1 MPEESACI
9 AGCMRIPLQTD
20 HLAMNKY
27 SHPGDRSF
35 NDVSK
40 EIIKIHSDWKSS
52 QKMQDQV
59 GTENTH
65 FVVPFGQNE
74 SFVGRQGIVE
84 KLRQRLP
91 ARAYEN
97 TCQRT
102 AIMGPSGLGKTQ
114 IAIEAVYRI
123 HRDHPHCSIFW
134 VPAMNIATFENAYRE
149 IGQALNVA
157 GIADVK
163 ANIKATVKTALSH
176 KSAGEWLLVLDSM
189 NDMEVAKEIYDY
201 LPFSLKG
208 SILFTTQSKSIVA
221 GMDLSKDGIHVI
233 SSMERSES
241 IQLLKCRLDDKQV
254 TDSNSLNTLAD
265 FLGDIPLAIRQ
276 AASYIFETQITT
288 AKYLERCKSDSNG
301 MTEFVT
307 KGFED
312 EVQNGILRCPI
323 ATTCRLSVDCLAT
336 NFPLAAGY
344 LRFVCFLANNNIPI
358 SLLSAANDDD
368 QSNEAIGALQA
379 YSLVDRQQNPD
390 SVHIHPLVSQF
401 MRKLIQVE
409 NTWTE
414 ESASVIKK
422 LADFAPEPTEDN
434 RDLWMEYLP
443 HFLGALEPRHGALD
457 EQDIVLRHKIRNSYL
472 VTGKDK
478 EAKEIF
484 QDVVRAAGEGLF
496 NTTSADKRLEAVI
509 DDVLGILHKQGRH
522 EEAGSVSREIMR
534 FQRRVANVRH
544 LDTALAIFAQVMK
557 ERRS

>member
-1 MPEESACI
+1 
-9 AGCMRIPLQTD
+9 
-20 HLAMNKY
+20 MNKY

-40 EIIKIHSDWKSS
+40 EIIRIHCDWKSM

-163 ANIKATVKTALSH
+163 ANIKTIVKTALSH

-221 GMDLSKDGIHVI
+221 GMDLPKDGIHAI

-241 IQLLKCRLDDKQV
+241 IQLLKCRLDNKQV
-254 TDSNSLNTLAD
+254 TDSKSLNMLAD

-312 EVQNGILRCPI
+312 EVQNGILRCPT
-323 ATTCRLSVDCLAT
+323 ATTCRLSVDRLA
-336 NFPLAAGY
+336 
-344 LRFVCFLANNNIPI
+344 I
-358 SLLSAANDDD
+358 
-368 QSNEAIGALQA
+368 
-379 YSLVDRQQNPD
+379 
-390 SVHIHPLVSQF
+390 SQF
-401 MRKLIQVE
+401 MRKLMQVE

-414 ESASVIKK
+414 ENASVIKK

-457 EQDIVLRHKIRNSYL
+457 EQDIVLRHKIRNSYI

-496 NTTSADKRLEAVI
+496 NTTSADKRLETVI
-509 DDVLGILHKQGRH
+509 NDVLGILHKQGRH

-544 LDTALAIFAQVMK
+544 LDTALAIFSQVMK